1 MSGADVDP
9 IRGQKFAPFL
19 LVSPEPLSRDQNRSE
34 RLPGVIDE
42 HLMEVGRCEHQ
53 RVIDRCSIE
62 FRQNLGSSVWDVRQ
76 LFVALVNLCC
86 FSVFGLDSTPKPA
99 PH

>member
-42 HLMEVGRCEHQ
+42 HLMEVDAKINEHLMEVGANINEGPLTSDGCRCEKQ
-53 RVIDRCSIE
+53 RRSTSI
-62 FRQNLGSSVWDVRQ
+62 
-76 LFVALVNLCC
+76 
-86 FSVFGLDSTPKPA
+86 
-99 PH
+99 